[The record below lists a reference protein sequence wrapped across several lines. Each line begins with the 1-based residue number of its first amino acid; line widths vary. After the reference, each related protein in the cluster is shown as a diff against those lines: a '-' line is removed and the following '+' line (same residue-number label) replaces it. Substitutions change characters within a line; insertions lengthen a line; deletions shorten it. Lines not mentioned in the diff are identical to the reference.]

1 MTRHPYKSSWKN
13 HGIIHERLANEL
25 RLTPRREII
34 FTADEWR
41 EIFAFTLLF
50 FEMFAALSAAVFF
63 AIGIWAFLK
72 VLGV

>member
-1 MTRHPYKSSWKN
+1 MTRHPRISAWRNYDPL
-13 HGIIHERLANEL
+13 HDQLAEECGL
-25 RLTPRREII
+25 KPRREII
-34 FTADEWR
+34 FPADEWR